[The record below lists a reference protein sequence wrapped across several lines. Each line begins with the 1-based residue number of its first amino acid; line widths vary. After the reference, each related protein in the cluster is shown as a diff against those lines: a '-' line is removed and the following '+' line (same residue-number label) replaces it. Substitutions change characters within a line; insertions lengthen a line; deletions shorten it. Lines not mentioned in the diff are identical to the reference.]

1 LGILRLDLDLQPSL
15 TTGLKDCAYF
25 TPNWG
30 DFHCNYQPL
39 RFFTGQFVIISPI
52 QAFAGHNLFTFYH
65 AMIPLHL
72 SIAGFLSY
80 REPVELDFTR
90 FDLACISGP
99 NGAGKSSLLDA
110 ITWALFGQARKR
122 DDSLINAQSSAA
134 KVSLAF
140 AYEGNVYR
148 VLRAK
153 PRDKT
158 SLLEFHILQR
168 DATFNADD
176 WSDLSGAWR
185 PLTERSLRETEARIQ
200 QTLRM
205 DYETFTNASFFLQG
219 KADQF
224 TQQRP
229 GDRKRILS
237 SILGLE
243 IWESYKERAA
253 QRRKDVEAE
262 IRSLDG
268 RLQEIN
274 AELAEEK
281 NRKQRLAEL
290 EADLERLSQQRQS
303 QDLVV
308 QNARQIYATL
318 LEQERLVEALQRQVE
333 AAEKR
338 LLDTQELLLVR
349 QQERSGYAE
358 ILARAEEIQA
368 RYEAWQQARR
378 ALEQF
383 EKIAAQFRE
392 QEKQREAPRLEIQ
405 TARARLEQELQGLIT
420 RQAEIEASAGEIT
433 DLKQRL
439 QGVQSEAKRAEERRA
454 FRLELEARLQRAI
467 QQQAEARAEN
477 PRLKKEMDELKARL
491 DQLEA
496 TEGAT
501 CPLCGQ
507 PLSSEERKALIE
519 QISAQ
524 GRQMGDRF
532 RNNTTLLKEFDE
544 LVKDLTQ
551 QIAELGEVENELR
564 QHDQAAAQL
573 NSRLEALET
582 ACRDWEMTHAPRLEQ
597 IRAALQSESYALEA
611 RTRLAEIDRALSA
624 IGYDAAAHD
633 AARQAEEAGR
643 ASEDEMRFLE
653 KARAA
658 LAPLEREIAG
668 LQQQME
674 TLENELFRQRQEYQN
689 AAANLQAART
699 QAPDLDKAESLLIAL
714 QEQESYLQREV
725 GAARQRVDVLD
736 EQKRRKK
743 ELEAQREQLAVQARQ
758 YKQLER
764 AFGKDGVPAL
774 LIEQA
779 LPEIENKA
787 NEILARLS
795 SGSMSVRF
803 VTQAAYK
810 DKSRDDLRE
819 TLDIQ
824 ISDGAGTRDYEMFSG
839 GEAFRVNFAI
849 RLALSEVL
857 AQRAGARLQ
866 TLVIDEGF
874 GSQDAQ
880 GRQRL
885 IEAINLVRSD
895 FAKIIVITHLDELK
909 DAFPARIEVEKT
921 ALGSLARV
929 I

>member
-1 LGILRLDLDLQPSL
+1 MGS
-15 TTGLKDCAYF
+15 
-25 TPNWG
+25 
-30 DFHCNYQPL
+30 
-39 RFFTGQFVIISPI
+39 ISPPLSLV
-52 QAFAGHNLFTFYH
+52 AFLCRTVCYNFFQPDLRRLNLLIFYN
-65 AMIPLHL
+65 AMIPLYL

-80 REPVELDFTR
+80 REPVELDFTH

-134 KVSLAF
+134 RVSLAF

-158 SLLEFHILQR
+158 AMLEFHILQR
-168 DATFNADD
+168 EAASPIDD
-176 WSDLSGAWR
+176 WETISGSWR

-205 DYETFTNASFFLQG
+205 DYETFINASFFLQG

-274 AELAEEK
+274 AELAEETS
-281 NRKQRLAEL
+281 RKQRLAEL

-303 QDLVV
+303 QDVVV
-308 QNARQIYATL
+308 QNARQIHATL
-318 LEQERLVEALQRQVE
+318 LEQERLVEALKRQVA

-338 LLDTQELLLVR
+338 LLDTKELLLAR
-349 QQERSGYAE
+349 QQERNSSAE
-358 ILARAEEIQA
+358 MLARAEEIQA

-378 ALEQF
+378 TLEGF

-392 QEKQREAPRLEIQ
+392 QEKKREAPRLEIQ
-405 TARARLEQELQGLIT
+405 TARARLEQELQGLQV
-420 RQAEIEASAGEIT
+420 RQAEIEASAGEIA

-439 QGVQSEAKRAEERRA
+439 QAVQSEVKQAEERLALRS
-454 FRLELEARLQRAI
+454 ELEARLQRAI

-477 PRLKKEMDELKARL
+477 PRLKKEMAELKARL

-496 TEGAT
+496 AEGAA

-507 PLSSEERKALIE
+507 PLSSEDRKALIE
-519 QISAQ
+519 KISAQ
-524 GRQMGDRF
+524 GMQMGDLYRA
-532 RNNTTLLKEFDE
+532 NSALLKESEE
-544 LVKDLTQ
+544 LVIELNK
-551 QIAELGEVENELR
+551 QIAELGEADAELR
-564 QHDQAAAQL
+564 RYAQTAAQL
-573 NSRLEALET
+573 NSRLETLER
-582 ACRDWEMTHAPRLEQ
+582 ARRDWETTSAPRLEE
-597 IRAALQSESYALEA
+597 IRAALQSENYAQEA
-611 RTRLAEIDRALSA
+611 RARLAEIDRALSA

-633 AARQAEEAGR
+633 AARLAEEAGR
-643 ASEDEMRFLE
+643 ASEDEMRVLD

-668 LQQQME
+668 LQQQVE
-674 TLENELFRQRQEYQN
+674 TLENELHRQKQEYQN
-689 AAANLQAART
+689 AATNLESARS
-699 QAPDLDKAESLLIAL
+699 QAPDLNQAENLLIAL
-714 QEQESYLQREV
+714 QEQESRLRMEV
-725 GAARQRVDVLD
+725 GAARQKVDVLD
-736 EQKRRKK
+736 EQKSRKK
-743 ELEAQREQLAVQARQ
+743 ALEAQREQLAIQARQ

-764 AFGKDGVPAL
+764 AFSKDGVPAL

-795 SGSMSVRF
+795 NGSMSVRF
-803 VTQAAYK
+803 ITQAAYK

-824 ISDGAGTRDYEMFSG
+824 ISDGVGTRDYEMFSG

-895 FAKIIVITHLDELK
+895 FAKILVITHIDELK